1 MSARHT
7 GARLCDDVS
16 SRKPKSVNSQG
27 LADERWS
34 RATREHEG
42 AVGVTAH
49 ELAGAPPIAQAE
61 ERELVLRVQRGETDA
76 FDALVRGYIRRA
88 RGIARRLMQDPEDAD
103 DLVQDAFL
111 RALEKIASFDPA
123 RPFGPWFFRILV
135 NAGHDVFRRR
145 ATRPT
150 EPELADIASP
160 APTPDR
166 QAEGAEIRQR
176 FEQALAELPPR
187 QRLIVWSFEVD
198 GMGTEDIA
206 ETLGVGQVTVRWHL
220 HQGRR
225 ALRQALADLR
235 G

>member
-1 MSARHT
+1 VRATLVLGSPAI
-7 GARLCDDVS
+7 VP
-16 SRKPKSVNSQG
+16 SRKPKPVNSQG
-27 LADERWS
+27 LANERWF
-34 RATREHEG
+34 RPTWEHEG

-49 ELAGAPPIAQAE
+49 ELAGAPSAAGVD
-61 ERELVLRVQRGETDA
+61 ERDLVLRVQQGDTDA

-88 RGIARRLMQDPEDAD
+88 RGIARRLMQDPDDAD

-111 RALEKIASFDPA
+111 RALEKIGSFDPA
-123 RPFGPWFFRILV
+123 RAFGPWFFRILV
-135 NAGHDVFRRR
+135 NAGNDVFRRR

-150 EPELADIASP
+150 EPEPADITSP

-166 QAEGAEIRQR
+166 QVEGAEIRQR

-198 GMGTEDIA
+198 GMGTEEIA

-225 ALRQALADLR
+225 ALRLALADLR

>member
-1 MSARHT
+1 
-7 GARLCDDVS
+7 
-16 SRKPKSVNSQG
+16 
-27 LADERWS
+27 
-34 RATREHEG
+34 
-42 AVGVTAH
+42 VGVTAR
-49 ELAGAPPIAQAE
+49 ELAGSPPAVVAE
-61 ERELVLRVQRGETDA
+61 ERDLVLRVQQGDTDA

-111 RALEKIASFDPA
+111 RALEKIGSFDPA

-150 EPELADIASP
+150 EPERADIISP
-160 APTPDR
+160 APTPDQ
-166 QAEGAEIRQR
+166 QAEGAEIRRR
-176 FEQALAELPPR
+176 FEQALTELPPR

-198 GMGTEDIA
+198 GMGTEEIA
-206 ETLGVGQVTVRWHL
+206 DTLGVGQVTVRWHL